1 MDANHKGDYHPQ
13 CIKAFYGTTHAPVL
27 PYRLSEMEQL
37 AKEAA
42 LLSITVPGVQPKLS
56 LGWIKTELE
65 NGHQGRLTILDALE
79 GHYIL
84 KPQNAIYRQ
93 MPENEHLSMKLAALF
108 KIDVVPFNMIRLLS
122 GELCYITKRI
132 DRKQDGSKTH
142 MIDFLQIL
150 ELEDKYK
157 GTMETLGKTIGSLSV
172 NTLLDKLR
180 FFELTVFNYIIGNN
194 DMHQKNFSM
203 WQSDLGWTLSP
214 AYDLLNVKII
224 LPNDKEDMALL
235 LGGKKENFNKGYFDR
250 FALVLN
256 LNEKQKNAVYKRLEK
271 WLPIATQTIDMSFLD
286 EDHKTAYK
294 ELITY
299 RVKHLPND
307 LTTTQKIPLGSGN
320 SFMRNHR
327 FFD

>member
-1 MDANHKGDYHPQ
+1 MRRCLYCYKEMDANHEGDYHLQ
-13 CIKAFYGTTHAPVL
+13 CIKAFYGTTQAPVL

-37 AKEAA
+37 AKEAVE
-42 LLSITVPGVQPKLS
+42 LSVTVPGVQPKLS

-65 NGHQGRLTILDALE
+65 NGHQGRLTIMDALE

-84 KPQNAIYRQ
+84 KPQNALYQQ

-108 KIDVVPFNMIRLLS
+108 KINVVPINMIRLAS

-157 GTMETLGKTIGSLSV
+157 GTMEMVGKTIGDLSV

-203 WQSDLGWTLSP
+203 WLSDSGWILSP
-214 AYDLLNVKII
+214 AYDLLNVKMI
-224 LPNDKEDMALL
+224 LPKDKEDMALL
-235 LGGKKENFNKGYFDR
+235 FGGKKGNFNKGYFDR
-250 FALVLN
+250 FGIILKLN
-256 LNEKQKNAVYKRLEK
+256 DKQINAVYKRLGK
-271 WLPIATQTIDMSFLD
+271 WLPKATHMIDMSFLT
-286 EDHKTAYK
+286 EDYKTAYN
-294 ELITY
+294 ELISQ
-299 RVKHLPND
+299 RVMLF
-307 LTTTQKIPLGSGN
+307 T
-320 SFMRNHR
+320 
-327 FFD
+327 